1 MTTVKHPHSKST
13 AAKIRRLILRG
24 MPNKDIADKLAC
36 PYGYVATIRSKM
48 NTQSQSGI
56 ASLPT
61 VTAPP
66 GDMSE
71 MVYQISRGRGRP
83 PGTPN
88 RPKEIAPH
96 PAMNAFI
103 PESLVRFAEETMRGK
118 VEEEKVVTKYRVQ
131 QWMAVAV
138 VCVLL
143 AALVVYESAK

>member
-48 NTQSQSGI
+48 KTQSQSGI

-71 MVYQISRGRGRP
+71 MVYQVSRGRGRP
-83 PGTPN
+83 
-88 RPKEIAPH
+88 RKEIAPH

-103 PESLVRFAEETMRGK
+103 PEHELAEAMGK
-118 VEEEKVVTKYRVQ
+118 MEDDRVERKHLKQ
-131 QWMAVAV
+131 SFMAIVAMA
-138 VCVLL
+138 VLL
-143 AALVVYESAK
+143 AAVLAYTFAK

>member
-48 NTQSQSGI
+48 NTKSQSGI

-83 PGTPN
+83 
-88 RPKEIAPH
+88 RKEIAPH

-103 PESLVRFAEETMRGK
+103 PESLVRFAEETLRGK

>member
-24 MPNKDIADKLAC
+24 MANKDIADKLAC

-83 PGTPN
+83 RKNLPS
-88 RPKEIAPH
+88 
-96 PAMNAFI
+96 FI
-103 PESLVRFAEETMRGK
+103 PEHELAEAMSK
-118 VEEEKVVTKYRVQ
+118 VEDDRVERKHLKQ
-131 QWMAVAV
+131 SFMAVVAMA
-138 VCVLL
+138 VLL
-143 AALVVYESAK
+143 AAVLAYTFAFAK

>member
-24 MPNKDIADKLAC
+24 MPNKDIVDKLAC
-36 PYGYVATIRSKM
+36 SYGYVSTIRSKM
-48 NTQSQSGI
+48 NTKSQSGI

-83 PGTPN
+83 
-88 RPKEIAPH
+88 RKEIAPH

-103 PESLVRFAEETMRGK
+103 PDHELAEAMSKMEDDR
-118 VEEEKVVTKYRVQ
+118 VERKHLKQ
-131 QWMAVAV
+131 SFMAIVAMAL
-138 VCVLL
+138 LL
-143 AALVVYESAK
+143 AAVLAYTFTK

>member
-48 NTQSQSGI
+48 KTQSQSGI

-83 PGTPN
+83 RKDN
-88 RPKEIAPH
+88 PH

-103 PESLVRFAEETMRGK
+103 PEHELAEAMGK
-118 VEEEKVVTKYRVQ
+118 MEDDRVERKHLKQ
-131 QWMAVAV
+131 SFMAIVAMA
-138 VCVLL
+138 VLL
-143 AALVVYESAK
+143 AAVLAYTFAK

>member
-24 MPNKDIADKLAC
+24 MANKDIADKLAC

-48 NTQSQSGI
+48 NTKSQSGI

-83 PGTPN
+83 
-88 RPKEIAPH
+88 RKEIAPH

-103 PESLVRFAEETMRGK
+103 PEHELAEAMSKMEDAR
-118 VEEEKVVTKYRVQ
+118 VERKHLKQ
-131 QWMAVAV
+131 SFMAIVAMA
-138 VCVLL
+138 VLL
-143 AALVVYESAK
+143 AAVLAYTFAK

>member
-24 MPNKDIADKLAC
+24 MANKDIADKLAC
-36 PYGYVATIRSKM
+36 PYGYVSTIRSKM
-48 NTQSQSGI
+48 KRQSQSGI

-83 PGTPN
+83 RKNPY
-88 RPKEIAPH
+88 
-96 PAMNAFI
+96 PATFL
-103 PESLVRFAEETMRGK
+103 PEHELAEALSK
-118 VEEEKVVTKYRVQ
+118 VEDGMIERRHLKQ
-131 QWMAVAV
+131 SFLAVAAM
-138 VCVLL
+138 VLL
-143 AALVVYESAK
+143 LTAALAYTFAK

>member
-24 MPNKDIADKLAC
+24 MANKDIADKLTC
-36 PYGYVATIRSKM
+36 PYGYVSTIRSKM
-48 NTQSQSGI
+48 KTKSQSGI

-83 PGTPN
+83 
-88 RPKEIAPH
+88 RKEIAPH

-103 PESLVRFAEETMRGK
+103 PEHELAEAMSKMEDDR
-118 VEEEKVVTKYRVQ
+118 VERKHLKQ
-131 QWMAVAV
+131 SFMAIVAMAL
-138 VCVLL
+138 LL
-143 AALVVYESAK
+143 AAVLAYTFAK

>member
-24 MPNKDIADKLAC
+24 MTNKDIVDKLTC
-36 PYGYVATIRSKM
+36 SYGYVSTIRSKM
-48 NTQSQSGI
+48 KTQSQGI

-83 PGTPN
+83 RKN
-88 RPKEIAPH
+88 LPH
-96 PAMNAFI
+96 PAMNSFI
-103 PESLVRFAEETMRGK
+103 SDHELAEAMSK
-118 VEEEKVVTKYRVQ
+118 VEDDRVERKHLKQ
-131 QWMAVAV
+131 SFMAVVAMA
-138 VCVLL
+138 VLL
-143 AALVVYESAK
+143 AAVLAYTFAFAK

>member
-48 NTQSQSGI
+48 NTKSQSGI

-83 PGTPN
+83 
-88 RPKEIAPH
+88 RKVVVAPH

>member
-24 MPNKDIADKLAC
+24 MANKDIADKLAC

-48 NTQSQSGI
+48 KTQSQSGI

-71 MVYQISRGRGRP
+71 MMYQVSRGRGRP
-83 PGTPN
+83 
-88 RPKEIAPH
+88 RKEIAPH

-103 PESLVRFAEETMRGK
+103 PEHELAEAMSKMEDDR
-118 VEEEKVVTKYRVQ
+118 VERKHLKQ
-131 QWMAVAV
+131 SFMAIVAMAL
-138 VCVLL
+138 LL
-143 AALVVYESAK
+143 AAVLAYTFAK

>member
-1 MTTVKHPHSKST
+1 MATVKHPHSKST

-24 MPNKDIADKLAC
+24 MANKDIADKLAC

-103 PESLVRFAEETMRGK
+103 PEHELAEAMGK
-118 VEEEKVVTKYRVQ
+118 MEDDRVERKHLKQ
-131 QWMAVAV
+131 SFMAIVAMA
-138 VCVLL
+138 VLL
-143 AALVVYESAK
+143 AAVLAYTFAK

>member
-24 MPNKDIADKLAC
+24 MANKDIADKLAC

-83 PGTPN
+83 
-88 RPKEIAPH
+88 RKEIAPH

-103 PESLVRFAEETMRGK
+103 PDHELAEAMGK
-118 VEEEKVVTKYRVQ
+118 MEDDRVERKHLKQ
-131 QWMAVAV
+131 SFMAIVAMAL
-138 VCVLL
+138 LL
-143 AALVVYESAK
+143 AAVLAYTFTK

>member
-24 MPNKDIADKLAC
+24 MANKDIADKLAC

-48 NTQSQSGI
+48 KTQSQSGI

-71 MVYQISRGRGRP
+71 MVYQVSRGRGRP
-83 PGTPN
+83 
-88 RPKEIAPH
+88 RKEIAPH
-96 PAMNAFI
+96 PAMNSFI
-103 PESLVRFAEETMRGK
+103 PDHELAEAMGK
-118 VEEEKVVTKYRVQ
+118 MEDDRVERKHLKQ
-131 QWMAVAV
+131 SFMAIVAMA
-138 VCVLL
+138 VLL
-143 AALVVYESAK
+143 AAVLAYTFAK